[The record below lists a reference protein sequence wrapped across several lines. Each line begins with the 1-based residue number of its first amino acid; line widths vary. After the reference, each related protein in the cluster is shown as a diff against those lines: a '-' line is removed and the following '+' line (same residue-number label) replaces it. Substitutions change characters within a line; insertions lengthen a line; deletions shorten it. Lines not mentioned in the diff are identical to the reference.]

1 VASQQGATTT
11 DTVDGSDDPGLSPAE
26 QEQLL
31 QALEAA
37 VEGDFSVRLRIRR
50 RGLAGEIGTA
60 FNELVKRRVAVTD
73 ELDRVSRRVGRDGR
87 LQERASIGRMP
98 GGWAGQI
105 EALNQLIDHL
115 VQPINEISRVL
126 TAVADGDLSQRLSLE
141 AGDHRL
147 RGEFLRIGRNVNG
160 MLDQLS
166 SFADE
171 VTRVA
176 REVGTEGKLG
186 GQAKVKGASGTWK
199 DLTDSVNSMAAN
211 LTDQVRNIAEVT
223 TAVARG
229 DLSRKITV
237 DAKGEILELKT
248 TVNTM
253 VDQLSAF
260 ADEVTRM
267 AGEVGTEGKLG
278 GQARVKGVSGTW
290 KDLTDNVNSMA
301 ANLTDQV
308 RNIAT
313 VATAVAHGD
322 LSQRITVDAKGEIL
336 ELKTTLNRMV
346 DQLSSF
352 ADEVTRVAREVGTE
366 GKLGGQ
372 ANVSGVSGTWK
383 DLTDNVNS
391 MAANLTTQVRAI
403 AEVTTA
409 VAHGDLT
416 RKISVGAEGEI
427 LELKTTLNR
436 MVDQLSSFADEVTRV
451 AREVGTEGKLGGQA
465 DVTGVSGTWK
475 ALTDNVN
482 SMATNLTD
490 QVRNIADVTTAVAHG
505 DLTRKITVDAK
516 GEILELKTTINRM
529 VDQLSAF
536 ADEVTRVAREVGTE
550 GKLGG
555 QANVTGVSGTWKDL
569 TDNVN
574 SMAANLTDQV
584 RNIATVATA
593 VAHGD
598 LSQEIT
604 VGAAGEILELKTT
617 LNRMVGQLSAF
628 ADEVTRVAREVGTEG
643 QLGGQATVPGV
654 SGTWKDL
661 TDNVNQLAANLTT
674 QVRAIAE
681 VSTAVTRGDL
691 SQRIEVDASGEVAE
705 LKDTINQM
713 IVNLSETTE
722 QNTAQDWLKTNIAR
736 ISTMLQGQ
744 RDVATV
750 ATQIMSH
757 VTPLVDAH
765 SGAFFCPEREEGA
778 PASETEL
785 RLVASYAYSSR
796 RSVSNR
802 FRLGEGLVG
811 QAALERIPILVT
823 EAPPEYVVQSGL
835 GEAAPVNV
843 LVVPILFEDELM
855 GVLEF
860 ASLHPLTDTSRQLL
874 DELVETLGIVL
885 HTIAATMRTEELL
898 EQSQG
903 LTQELQAQSEEL
915 QAQQEELQQTNE
927 ELEEKAELLETQ
939 KRAIELTNAE
949 IERARAE
956 VEDRAEQLALSSRYK
971 SEFLA
976 NMSHELRTP
985 LNSMLILSRMLAD
998 EDGDLSDEQRE
1009 FAETIHR
1016 AGNDLL
1022 DLINDILDLS
1032 KIEAGRM
1039 DVVPAA
1045 VSIDDVVT
1053 PIRQGLEHLAADK
1066 GLDFRITVDQA
1077 PKELYTDVRRLQQ
1090 ILKNLVSN
1098 AIKFTE
1104 EGEVHI
1110 EVTGAIGGDDV
1121 PTALR
1126 GTDVVAFRVH
1136 DTGIGISDDLRAAVF
1151 EAFQQGDGSRSRRH
1165 GGTGL
1170 GLSISRELSNLLGG
1184 TLELDSTVG
1193 EGTTFT
1199 LYLPVTFVPGADE
1212 RPTADVTGPVE
1223 RLAPIDVDATGAPH
1237 VATTTDRPSTAAPTP
1252 SVTEHGAVA
1261 DDRDVLRPG
1270 DPCLVAMVP
1279 SEDAAERLVRLTR
1292 EAGHRIVVA
1301 LDRTAGFALA
1311 AGFRPSG
1318 IVLHSDSPSE
1328 TLATLSYLKRR
1339 RETRHV
1345 PVCVV
1350 AAPDQEREAVRTGAA
1365 FTCPVDAGDDD
1376 LTAAVDRVMSL
1387 GLDTSRK
1394 VLVLEDDESSRRA
1407 ISELLGRADGVEVVA
1422 VGSPAEAHEAL
1433 GGGDV
1438 DLLVLDLQ
1446 LPDRNGIELLEELR
1460 DVDELRTLPIVI
1472 HTGKDLTRKEETRL
1486 RRLAESI
1493 VVKTVGSPARLLDE
1507 TLLHL
1512 HRAPTALPDEDQQLL
1527 EELYAADEALRD
1539 KRVLVVDD
1547 DDRNA
1552 FALTRALEAQ
1562 GMQVDTAEHGGEAIE
1577 RLRDAAPTY
1586 DVILMDIMMPEMDGH
1601 EATRRIRELP
1611 EHRDLPIIT
1620 LTAKAMREDR
1630 AESLAAGASDFI
1642 TKPVD
1647 VDQLLSLL
1655 RVWLYR

>member
-1 VASQQGATTT
+1 LAREQASTAVG
-11 DTVDGSDDPGLSPAE
+11 DGTGPVDDPGLTPAE

-31 QALEAA
+31 HALEAA
-37 VEGDFSVRLRIRR
+37 VDGDFSVRLRIRR
-50 RGLAGEIGTA
+50 QGLAGDISTA

-87 LQERASIGRMP
+87 LHERASIGRVP
-98 GGWAGQI
+98 GGWAEQI

-115 VQPINEISRVL
+115 VQPIGEISRVL
-126 TAVADGDLSQRLSLE
+126 SAVAEGDLSKRLSLE
-141 AGDHRL
+141 VGDHRL
-147 RGEFLRIGRNVNG
+147 RGEFLQIGRNVNG

-186 GQAKVKGASGTWK
+186 GQARVKGASGTWK
-199 DLTDSVNSMAAN
+199 DLTDNVNSMAAN
-211 LTDQVRNIAEVT
+211 LTDQVRNIADVT

-248 TVNTM
+248 TINTM

-322 LSQRITVDAKGEIL
+322 LSQRITVDAQGEIL

-372 ANVSGVSGTWK
+372 AEVSGVSGTWK
-383 DLTDNVNS
+383 DLTENVNS
-391 MAANLTTQVRAI
+391 MAA
-403 AEVTTA
+403 
-409 VAHGDLT
+409 
-416 RKISVGAEGEI
+416 
-427 LELKTTLNR
+427 
-436 MVDQLSSFADEVTRV
+436 
-451 AREVGTEGKLGGQA
+451 
-465 DVTGVSGTWK
+465 
-475 ALTDNVN
+475 
-482 SMATNLTD
+482 NLTD
-490 QVRNIADVTTAVAHG
+490 QVRNIADVTTAVAQG
-505 DLTRKITVDAK
+505 DLSRKITVDAQGEILELKSTINRMVDQLSAFADEVTRVAREVGTEGQLGGQANVTGVSGTWKDLTDNVNQLAANLTTQVRDIAVVTTAVATGDLSRKITVDAK
-516 GEILELKTTINRM
+516 GEILQLKTTINRM

-550 GKLGG
+550 GQLGG

-598 LSQEIT
+598 LSQKIT
-604 VGAAGEILELKTT
+604 VDAQGEILELKTT

-643 QLGGQATVPGV
+643 QLGGQADVPGV
-654 SGTWKDL
+654 SGTWKAL

-691 SQRIEVDASGEVAE
+691 SQRIEVSASGEVAE

-722 QNTAQDWLKTNIAR
+722 QNTAQDWLKTNIAS

-744 RDVATV
+744 RDVAAV
-750 ATQIMSH
+750 AAQIMSH
-757 VTPLVDAH
+757 VTPLVEAH
-765 SGAFFCPEREEGA
+765 SGAFYCAERPDDAPE
-778 PASETEL
+778 SDTEL
-785 RLVASYAYSSR
+785 RLLASYAYSDR
-796 RSVSNR
+796 HTVSNR
-802 FRLGEGLVG
+802 FSIGEGLVG
-811 QAALERIPILVT
+811 QAALERTPILVT
-823 EAPPEYVVQSGL
+823 GAPEDYVVRSGL
-835 GEAAPVNV
+835 GQAAPVNV
-843 LVVPILFEDELM
+843 LVLPVLFEDELM

-860 ASLHPLTDTSRQLL
+860 ASLTAFTPTSRQLL

-885 HTIAATMRTEELL
+885 HTIEATMRTEELL

-956 VEDRAEQLALSSRYK
+956 VEERAEQLALSSRYK

-985 LNSMLILSRMLAD
+985 LNSMLILSRLLAD
-998 EDGDLSDEQRE
+998 EGETLSDEQRE

-1039 DVVPAA
+1039 DVSPAT
-1045 VSIDDVVT
+1045 VKITEVVL
-1053 PIRQGLEHLAADK
+1053 PVKQGLEQVAADK
-1066 GLDFRITVDQA
+1066 DLPLRVDLQDGPA
-1077 PKELYTDVRRLQQ
+1077 ELYTDIRRLQQ

-1104 EGEVHI
+1104 EGEVRV
-1110 EVTGAIGGDDV
+1110 EVTSEVDPSQLPDH
-1121 PTALR
+1121 LR
-1126 GTDVVAFRVH
+1126 GAEVVAFHVS
-1136 DTGIGISDDLRAAVF
+1136 DTGIGISDELRQVVF

-1170 GLSISRELSNLLGG
+1170 GLSISRELAILLGG
-1184 TLELDSTVG
+1184 TLTLDSTVG
-1193 EGTTFT
+1193 EGTTFS
-1199 LYLPVTFVPGADE
+1199 LYLPVTYVPLGDD
-1212 RPTADVTGPVE
+1212 RPSPSVAEPVE
-1223 RLAPIDVDATGAPH
+1223 RLAPIS
-1237 VATTTDRPSTAAPTP
+1237 TTDGGVASRVQEKAPAPSAPP
-1252 SVTEHGAVA
+1252 PDSGVD
-1261 DDRDVLRPG
+1261 DDRDHIRP
-1270 DPCLVAMVP
+1270 DEPCMVAMVP
-1279 SEDAAERLVRLTR
+1279 DADHGARVVRLAH
-1292 EAGHRIVVA
+1292 AGGHQVVVA

-1311 AGFRPSG
+1311 AGFRPTG
-1318 IVLHSDSPSE
+1318 ILLHCDTTSE
-1328 TLATLSYLKRR
+1328 TLATLGYLKRR

-1345 PVCVV
+1345 PVV
-1350 AAPDQEREAVRTGAA
+1350 AVIDPDHERDAVRNGAA
-1365 FTCPVDAGDDD
+1365 FTLPPHHDEGDLDA
-1376 LTAAVDRVMSL
+1376 AIQRVMSL
-1387 GLDTSRK
+1387 GLDTSRRI
-1394 VLVLEDDESSRRA
+1394 LVLEDDADSRRA
-1407 ISELLGRADGVEVVA
+1407 LSELLGRTQDVTVTA
-1422 VGSPAEAHEAL
+1422 VGTAAEACEL
-1433 GGGDV
+1433 LEQGEV

-1446 LPDRNGIELLEELR
+1446 LGDSDGFELLEELR
-1460 DVDELRTLPIVI
+1460 GDPDHANLPIVI
-1472 HTGKDLTRKEETRL
+1472 HTGKELTREEETRIQ
-1486 RRLAESI
+1486 RFAESI

-1507 TLLHL
+1507 ALLHL
-1512 HRAPTALPDEDQQLL
+1512 HRDPTALPAEDRQLL
-1527 EELYAADEALRD
+1527 EDLYAADEALRD

-1547 DDRNA
+1547 DDRNV
-1552 FALTRALEAQ
+1552 FALTRALESQ
-1562 GMQVDTAEHGGEAIE
+1562 GMIVDSAVNGVEALE
-1577 RLRDAAPTY
+1577 RLDGGAPTY
-1586 DVILMDIMMPEMDGH
+1586 DLVLMDIMMPEMDGH
-1601 EATRRIRELP
+1601 EATRRIRQQP
-1611 EHRDLPIIT
+1611 EHQDLPIIT

-1630 AESLAAGASDFI
+1630 SESLAAGASDFI

-1647 VDQLLSLL
+1647 IDQLLSLL

>member
-1 VASQQGATTT
+1 LASDQASTAVGSGAEPI
-11 DTVDGSDDPGLSPAE
+11 DDPGLTPAE

-31 QALEAA
+31 KALEAA
-37 VEGDFSVRLRIRR
+37 VEGDFSIRLRVRR
-50 RGLAGEIGTA
+50 QGLAGDIGTA

-87 LQERASIGRMP
+87 LHERASIGRVP
-98 GGWAGQI
+98 GGWAEQI

-115 VQPINEISRVL
+115 VQPIGEISRVL
-126 TAVADGDLSQRLSLE
+126 SAVAEGDLSKRLSLE
-141 AGDHRL
+141 IGDHRL
-147 RGEFLRIGRNVNG
+147 RGEFLQIGRNVNA

-186 GQAKVKGASGTWK
+186 GQARVKGASGTWK
-199 DLTDSVNSMAAN
+199 DLTDNVNSMAAN
-211 LTDQVRNIAEVT
+211 LTDQVRNIADVT

-248 TVNTM
+248 TINTM

-322 LSQRITVDAKGEIL
+322 LSQRITVDAQGEIL

-366 GKLGGQ
+366 GELGGQ
-372 ANVSGVSGTWK
+372 AEVSGVSGTWK
-383 DLTDNVNS
+383 DLTENVNS
-391 MAANLTTQVRAI
+391 MAA
-403 AEVTTA
+403 
-409 VAHGDLT
+409 
-416 RKISVGAEGEI
+416 
-427 LELKTTLNR
+427 
-436 MVDQLSSFADEVTRV
+436 
-451 AREVGTEGKLGGQA
+451 
-465 DVTGVSGTWK
+465 
-475 ALTDNVN
+475 
-482 SMATNLTD
+482 NLTD
-490 QVRNIADVTTAVAHG
+490 QVRNIADVTTAVAQG
-505 DLTRKITVDAK
+505 DLSRKITVDAQGEILELKSTINRMVDQLSAFADEVTRVAREVGTEGQLGGQANVTGVSGTWKDLTDNVNQLAANLTTQVRDIAVVTTAVATGDLSRKITVDAK

-550 GKLGG
+550 GQLGG

-598 LSQEIT
+598 LSQKIT
-604 VGAAGEILELKTT
+604 VDAQGEILELKTT

-643 QLGGQATVPGV
+643 QLGGQADVPGV

-691 SQRIEVDASGEVAE
+691 SQRIDVSARGEVAE

-722 QNTAQDWLKTNIAR
+722 QNTAQDWLKTNIAS

-744 RDVATV
+744 RDVAAV
-750 ATQIMSH
+750 ASQIMSH
-757 VTPLVDAH
+757 VTPLVEAH
-765 SGAFFCPEREEGA
+765 SGAFYCAERPDGA
-778 PASETEL
+778 PESDTEL
-785 RLVASYAYSSR
+785 RLLASYAYSDR
-796 RSVSNR
+796 HTVSNR
-802 FRLGEGLVG
+802 FSIGEGLVG
-811 QAALERIPILVT
+811 QAALERTPIVVT
-823 EAPPEYVVQSGL
+823 GAPEDYVVRSGL
-835 GEAAPVNV
+835 GQAAPVNV
-843 LVVPILFEDELM
+843 LVLPVLFEDELM

-860 ASLHPLTDTSRQLL
+860 ASLTAFTPTSRQLL

-885 HTIAATMRTEELL
+885 HTIEATMRTEELL
-898 EQSQG
+898 EESQG

-956 VEDRAEQLALSSRYK
+956 VEERAEQLALSSRYK

-985 LNSMLILSRMLAD
+985 LNSMLILSRLLAD
-998 EDGDLSDEQRE
+998 EGETLSDEQRE

-1039 DVVPAA
+1039 DVTPAI
-1045 VSIDDVVT
+1045 VKITEVVL
-1053 PIRQGLEHLAADK
+1053 PVKQGLEQVAADK
-1066 GLDFRITVDQA
+1066 DLPLRIQLEDGPA
-1077 PKELYTDVRRLQQ
+1077 ELYTDIRRLQQ
-1090 ILKNLVSN
+1090 ILKNLISN

-1104 EGEVHI
+1104 EGEVRVRVSS
-1110 EVTGAIGGDDV
+1110 EVDTSQLPDHLHGAE
-1121 PTALR
+1121 
-1126 GTDVVAFRVH
+1126 VVAFHVS
-1136 DTGIGISDDLRAAVF
+1136 DTGIGISDELRQVIF

-1170 GLSISRELSNLLGG
+1170 GLSISRELALLLGG
-1184 TLELDSTVG
+1184 TLTLDSTVG
-1193 EGTTFT
+1193 EGTTFS
-1199 LYLPVTFVPGADE
+1199 LYLPATYVPPDDD
-1212 RPTADVTGPVE
+1212 RPAPNVAEPVE
-1223 RLAPIDVDATGAPH
+1223 RLAPIS
-1237 VATTTDRPSTAAPTP
+1237 TTDGGVASRVQEKAAAPSAP
-1252 SVTEHGAVA
+1252 APESGVD
-1261 DDRDVLRPG
+1261 DDRDHIRP
-1270 DPCLVAMVP
+1270 DQPCMVAMVP
-1279 SEDAAERLVRLTR
+1279 DDTRGEQVVRL
-1292 EAGHRIVVA
+1292 AHASGHQIVVA

-1311 AGFRPSG
+1311 AGFRPTG
-1318 IVLHSDSPSE
+1318 ILLHCDSTSE
-1328 TLATLSYLKRR
+1328 TLATLGYLKRR

-1345 PVCVV
+1345 PV
-1350 AAPDQEREAVRTGAA
+1350 AAVIDHDHERDALRNGAA
-1365 FTCPVDAGDDD
+1365 FTLPPRHDDAD
-1376 LTAAVDRVMSL
+1376 LDAAIRRVMSL
-1387 GLDTSRK
+1387 GLDTSRRI
-1394 VLVLEDDESSRRA
+1394 LVLEDDADSRRA
-1407 ISELLGRADGVEVVA
+1407 LSELLGRTQGVTVTA
-1422 VGSPAEAHEAL
+1422 VGTSAEACQLLEQ
-1433 GGGDV
+1433 GGM

-1446 LPDRNGIELLEELR
+1446 LGDTDGFELLEELR
-1460 DVDELRTLPIVI
+1460 GDPDHANLPIVI
-1472 HTGKDLTRKEETRL
+1472 HTGKELTREEETRIQ
-1486 RRLAESI
+1486 RYAESI

-1507 TLLHL
+1507 ALLHL
-1512 HRAPTALPDEDQQLL
+1512 HRDPTALPAEDRQLL
-1527 EELYAADEALRD
+1527 EDLYAADEALRD

-1547 DDRNA
+1547 DDRNVY
-1552 FALTRALEAQ
+1552 ALTRALESQ
-1562 GMQVDTAEHGGEAIE
+1562 GMIVDSAVNGVEALERLDGEA
-1577 RLRDAAPTY
+1577 AGY
-1586 DVILMDIMMPEMDGH
+1586 DLVLMDIMMPEMDGH
-1601 EATRRIRELP
+1601 EATRRIRQQP
-1611 EHRDLPIIT
+1611 EHQDLPIIT

-1630 AESLAAGASDFI
+1630 SESLAAGASDFI

-1647 VDQLLSLL
+1647 IDQLLSLL

>member
-1 VASQQGATTT
+1 LASEQASTTAGDGQQLAE
-11 DTVDGSDDPGLSPAE
+11 DPGLSPAE
-26 QEQLL
+26 QERLL
-31 QALEAA
+31 EALEAA
-37 VEGDFSVRLRIRR
+37 VNGDFSVRLRIRR
-50 RGLAGEIGTA
+50 PGLAGDIGA
-60 FNELVKRRVAVTD
+60 AYNDLVKRRVAVTD

-87 LQERASIGRMP
+87 LHERASIGRVP
-98 GGWAGQI
+98 GGWAEQI
-105 EALNQLIDHL
+105 DALNQLIDHL
-115 VQPINEISRVL
+115 VQPIGEIARVL
-126 TAVADGDLSQRLSLE
+126 NAVAEGDLGQRLSLE

-147 RGEFLRIGRNVNG
+147 RGEFLQIGRNVNA

-186 GQAKVKGASGTWK
+186 GQARVKGASGTWK
-199 DLTDSVNSMAAN
+199 DLTDNVNSMARN
-211 LTDQVRNIAEVT
+211 LTDQVRNIADVT

-229 DLSRKITV
+229 DLTRKITV
-237 DAKGEILELKT
+237 DARGEILELKT
-248 TVNTM
+248 TINTM

-301 ANLTDQV
+301 RNLTDQV

-313 VATAVAHGD
+313 VATAVAGGD
-322 LSQRITVDAKGEIL
+322 LTQRITVDAQGEIL

-346 DQLSSF
+346 DQLSGF

-366 GKLGGQ
+366 GELGGQ
-372 ANVSGVSGTWK
+372 AQVPGVSGTWK

-391 MAANLTTQVRAI
+391 MARNLTDQVRAI

-409 VAHGDLT
+409 VARGDLS
-416 RKISVGAEGEI
+416 RS
-427 LELKTTLNR
+427 
-436 MVDQLSSFADEVTRV
+436 
-451 AREVGTEGKLGGQA
+451 
-465 DVTGVSGTWK
+465 
-475 ALTDNVN
+475 
-482 SMATNLTD
+482 
-490 QVRNIADVTTAVAHG
+490 
-505 DLTRKITVDAK
+505 ITVDAR
-516 GEILELKTTINRM
+516 GEILQLKETINRM
-529 VDQLSAF
+529 VGQLSSF

-574 SMAANLTDQV
+574 QLAANLTAQV
-584 RNIATVATA
+584 RDIAAVTTA
-593 VAHGD
+593 VATGD
-598 LSQEIT
+598 LSRKIT
-604 VGAAGEILELKTT
+604 VDADGEILELKTT
-617 LNRMVGQLSAF
+617 INTMVDQLSAF

-643 QLGGQATVPGV
+643 ELGGQANVAGVSGTWEDLTDNVNSMARNLTDQVRSIATVATAVADGDLSQKITVGAQGEILELKTTLNRMVDQLSGFAGEVTRVAREVGTEGELGGQAVVPGV
-654 SGTWKDL
+654 SGTWEDL

-691 SQRIEVDASGEVAE
+691 SQRIAVEARGEVAE

-744 RDVATV
+744 RDVTTV
-750 ATQIMSH
+750 AKQIMSH
-757 VTPLVDAH
+757 VTPLVEAH
-765 SGAFFCPEREEGA
+765 SGAFYCPDGPDGA
-778 PASETEL
+778 ASDALEL
-785 RLVASYAYSSR
+785 RLIASYAFAER
-796 RSVSNR
+796 HQVSNR
-802 FRLGEGLVG
+802 FTVGEGLVG
-811 QAALERIPILVT
+811 QAALERTPILVT
-823 EAPPEYVVQSGL
+823 GAPPEYLVRSGL

-843 LVVPILFEDELM
+843 LVLPVLFEDELM
-855 GVLEF
+855 AVLEF
-860 ASLHPLTDTSRQLL
+860 ATLTPFTPISRQLL

-885 HTIAATMRTEELL
+885 HTIEATMRTEELL

-939 KRAIELTNAE
+939 KRAIEVTNAE
-949 IERARAE
+949 IERARTE
-956 VEDRAEQLALSSRYK
+956 VEERAEQLALSSRYK

-985 LNSMLILSRMLAD
+985 LNSMLILSRLLAD
-998 EDGDLSDEQRE
+998 EGDALTDEQRE

-1039 DVVPAA
+1039 DVTPAL
-1045 VSIDDVVT
+1045 VRLEEVVT
-1053 PIRQGLEHLAADK
+1053 PVRQGLEQVAADK
-1066 GLDFRITVDQA
+1066 DLPLHVDLSEG
-1077 PKELYTDVRRLQQ
+1077 PDELYTDVRRLQQ
-1090 ILKNLVSN
+1090 ILKNLLSN

-1104 EGEVHI
+1104 EGEVRI
-1110 EVTGAIGGDDV
+1110 RVTTQIDPDEV
-1121 PTALR
+1121 PSPLR
-1126 GTDVVAFRVH
+1126 GTDLVAFHVS
-1136 DTGIGISDDLRAAVF
+1136 DTGIGVSDELRKVIF

-1170 GLSISRELSNLLGG
+1170 GLSISRELAALLGG
-1184 TLELDSTVG
+1184 ALALESTPG
-1193 EGTTFT
+1193 QGTTFS
-1199 LYLPVTFVPGADE
+1199 LYLPVTYVPVEDADPTPDVAE
-1212 RPTADVTGPVE
+1212 PVQHIAPIAVHDGGRPTDRAGSPVVPRRARPAVTAV
-1223 RLAPIDVDATGAPH
+1223 VD
-1237 VATTTDRPSTAAPTP
+1237 
-1252 SVTEHGAVA
+1252 
-1261 DDRDVLRPG
+1261 DDREVVRPD
-1270 DPCLVAMVP
+1270 DPCLVALVP
-1279 SEDAAERLVRLTR
+1279 DEAEARRVVRLAR
-1292 EAGHRIVVA
+1292 EAGHLVVAA

-1318 IVLHSDSPSE
+1318 ILLHGESAPE
-1328 TLATLSYLKRR
+1328 TLATLGYLKRR

-1350 AAPDQEREAVRTGAA
+1350 VGTDVEREALRDGAA
-1365 FTCPVDAGDDD
+1365 FTVDPAAGESG
-1376 LTAAVDRVMSL
+1376 LAAAIERVMSL

-1394 VLVLEDDESSRRA
+1394 VLVLEDDEDSREAVSR
-1407 ISELLGRADGVEVVA
+1407 LLERTEGVEVVA
-1422 VGSPAEAHEAL
+1422 VGSPEEAREVL
-1433 GGGDV
+1433 DGGDV

-1446 LPDRNGIELLEELR
+1446 LADADGHELLEELR
-1460 DVDELRTLPIVI
+1460 DDVELATLPVIV
-1472 HTGKDLTRKEETRL
+1472 HTGRDLTRKEETRL
-1486 RRLAESI
+1486 RRYARSV

-1512 HRAPTALPDEDQQLL
+1512 HRAPTALPEGARRLL
-1527 EELYAADEALRD
+1527 EDLYAADEALRD
-1539 KRVLVVDD
+1539 KRVLIVDD
-1547 DDRNA
+1547 DDRNV

-1562 GMQVDTAEHGGEAIE
+1562 GMQVDTAENGVEALE
-1577 RLRDAAPTY
+1577 RLRDAVPSF
-1586 DVILMDIMMPEMDGH
+1586 DLVLMDIMMPEMDGH
-1601 EATRRIRELP
+1601 EATRRIRQQP
-1611 EHRDLPIIT
+1611 EHQDLPIIT

>member
-1 VASQQGATTT
+1 LASEQVVATDGGAEAP
-11 DTVDGSDDPGLSPAE
+11 VHDPGLTPAE
-26 QEQLL
+26 QERLL
-31 QALEAA
+31 EALEAA
-37 VEGDFSVRLRIRR
+37 VNGDFSVRLRVRR
-50 RGLAGEIGTA
+50 PGLAGDIGSA
-60 FNELVKRRVAVTD
+60 YNELVKRRVAVTD

-87 LQERASIGRMP
+87 LHERASIGRVP
-98 GGWAGQI
+98 GGWAEQI

-115 VQPINEISRVL
+115 VQPIGEISRVL
-126 TAVADGDLSQRLSLE
+126 GAVADGDLGQRLSLE
-141 AGDHRL
+141 VGDHRL
-147 RGEFLRIGRNVNG
+147 RGEFLQIGRNVNA

-186 GQAKVKGASGTWK
+186 GQARVKGASGTWK
-199 DLTDSVNSMAAN
+199 DLTDSVNSMARN
-211 LTDQVRNIAEVT
+211 LTDQVRNIADVT
-223 TAVARG
+223 TAVAKG

-237 DAKGEILELKT
+237 DARGEILQLKT
-248 TVNTM
+248 TINTM
-253 VDQLSAF
+253 VDQLSGF
-260 ADEVTRM
+260 ADEVTRVS
-267 AGEVGTEGKLG
+267 GEVGSEGKLG

-301 ANLTDQV
+301 RNLTDQV
-308 RNIAT
+308 RNIAA

-322 LSQRITVDAKGEIL
+322 LSQRITVDAKGEVL
-336 ELKTTLNRMV
+336 EVKTTLNRMV

-372 ANVSGVSGTWK
+372 AEVTGASGTWK
-383 DLTDNVNS
+383 DLTDNVNL
-391 MAANLTTQVRAI
+391 MAA
-403 AEVTTA
+403 
-409 VAHGDLT
+409 
-416 RKISVGAEGEI
+416 
-427 LELKTTLNR
+427 
-436 MVDQLSSFADEVTRV
+436 
-451 AREVGTEGKLGGQA
+451 
-465 DVTGVSGTWK
+465 
-475 ALTDNVN
+475 
-482 SMATNLTD
+482 NLTD
-490 QVRNIADVTTAVAHG
+490 QVRNIADVTTAVAQG
-505 DLTRKITVDAK
+505 DLSRKITVDAK
-516 GEILELKTTINRM
+516 GEILGLKTTINRM

-555 QANVTGVSGTWKDL
+555 QATVSGISGTWEDL

-604 VGAAGEILELKTT
+604 VDAKGEILELKTT

-643 QLGGQATVPGV
+643 QLGGQAVVPGV

-691 SQRIEVDASGEVAE
+691 SQRIDVDASGEVAE

-713 IVNLSETTE
+713 IVNLFETTE
-722 QNTAQDWLKTNIAR
+722 QNTAQDWLKTNVAN

-744 RDVATV
+744 RDVTTV
-750 ATQIMSH
+750 ANQIMSH

-765 SGAFFCPEREEGA
+765 SGAFYYVDSTEETA
-778 PASETEL
+778 DADTEL
-785 RLVASYAYSSR
+785 RLLASYAYSER
-796 RSVSNR
+796 HTVSNR
-802 FRLGEGLVG
+802 FLLGEGLVG
-811 QAALERIPILVT
+811 QAALERTPILLT
-823 EAPPEYVVQSGL
+823 GAPADYVVRSGL
-835 GEAAPVNV
+835 GEATAVNV
-843 LVVPILFEDELM
+843 LVLPVLFEEELM

-860 ASLHPLTDTSRQLL
+860 ASLAPFRPASRQLL
-874 DELVETLGIVL
+874 DGLVETLGIVL
-885 HTIAATMRTEELL
+885 HTIEATMRTEELL

-939 KRAIELTNAE
+939 KRAIEVTNAE

-956 VEDRAEQLALSSRYK
+956 VEERAEQLALSSRYK

-985 LNSMLILSRMLAD
+985 LNSMLILSRLLAD
-998 EDGDLSDEQRE
+998 EGDALTDEQRE

-1016 AGNDLL
+1016 SGNDLL

-1039 DVVPAA
+1039 DVAPVT
-1045 VSIDDVVT
+1045 VSLDEVVT
-1053 PIRQGLEHLAADK
+1053 PIRQGLEQVAADK
-1066 GLDFRITVDQA
+1066 GLPLHVDLDA
-1077 PKELYTDVRRLQQ
+1077 GPAELYTDVRRLQQ
-1090 ILKNLVSN
+1090 ILKNLLSN

-1104 EGEVHI
+1104 EGEVRVV
-1110 EVTGAIGGDDV
+1110 VTGVVD
-1121 PTALR
+1121 PTEIPSGLR
-1126 GTDVVAFRVH
+1126 DTDVVAFHVS
-1136 DTGIGISDDLRAAVF
+1136 DTGIGITDELREVIF

-1170 GLSISRELSNLLGG
+1170 GLSISRELAILLGG
-1184 TLELDSTVG
+1184 ELTLESTAG
-1193 EGTTFT
+1193 EGTTFS
-1199 LYLPVTFVPGADE
+1199 LYLPTTYVPTDDQRGA
-1212 RPTADVTGPVE
+1212 PDVVEPVE
-1223 RLAPIDVDATGAPH
+1223 RIAPI
-1237 VATTTDRPSTAAPTP
+1237 
-1252 SVTEHGAVA
+1252 SVTDGGRAVRA
-1261 DDRDVLRPG
+1261 PSPEPRPAGTTAEATIDDDREHIRPG
-1270 DPCLVAMVP
+1270 EPCLVAMAP
-1279 SEDAAERLVRLTR
+1279 DEPTAERVVRLAR
-1292 EAGHRIVVA
+1292 KAGYQVVVA
-1301 LDRTAGFALA
+1301 LDRTSGFALA

-1318 IVLHSDSPSE
+1318 ILLHGHSTTDA
-1328 TLATLSYLKRR
+1328 LATLGYLKRR

-1350 AAPDQEREAVRTGAA
+1350 TAPAHDHEALRAGAA
-1365 FTCPVDAGDDD
+1365 FTVEPDLAEDELEDAIS
-1376 LTAAVDRVMSL
+1376 RVMSL
-1387 GLDTSRK
+1387 GIERSRC
-1394 VLVLEDDESSRRA
+1394 VLVLEDDEASRDA
-1407 ISELLGRADGVEVVA
+1407 VSLLLGRAEDVEVTA
-1422 VGSPAEAHEAL
+1422 VGSAAEARQVLAE
-1433 GGGDV
+1433 GKV

-1446 LPDRNGIELLEELR
+1446 LGDSDGFELLEELR
-1460 DVDELRTLPIVI
+1460 DATDHATLPVVI
-1472 HTGKDLTRKEETRL
+1472 HTGKELTRAEETRL
-1486 RRLAESI
+1486 QRVAESI
-1493 VVKTVGSPARLLDE
+1493 VLKTVGSPARLLDE
-1507 TLLHL
+1507 MLLHL
-1512 HRAPTALPDEDQQLL
+1512 HRDPTALPDEDRRLL
-1527 EELYAADEALRD
+1527 EDLYAADEALRD

-1547 DDRNA
+1547 DDRNL
-1552 FALTRALEAQ
+1552 FALTRVLESQ
-1562 GMQVDTAEHGGEAIE
+1562 GMLVDSAENGVEALDRLQGGGPA
-1577 RLRDAAPTY
+1577 Y
-1586 DVILMDIMMPEMDGH
+1586 DLVLMDIMMPEMDGH

-1611 EHRDLPIIT
+1611 DHQDLPIIT

-1647 VDQLLSLL
+1647 IDQLLSLL

>member
-1 VASQQGATTT
+1 LPPTTATPDAPTA
-11 DTVDGSDDPGLSPAE
+11 DPGLSPAE

-31 QALEAA
+31 EALEAA
-37 VEGDFSVRLRIRR
+37 VDGDFSVRLRLRR
-50 RGLAGEIGTA
+50 TGLAGEIATA
-60 FNELVKRRVAVTD
+60 FNELVRRRVAVTD
-73 ELDRVSRRVGRDGR
+73 ELDRISRRVGRDGR
-87 LQERASIGRMP
+87 LHERASIGRVP
-98 GGWAGQI
+98 GGWANQI
-105 EALNQLIDHL
+105 DALNTLIDHL
-115 VQPINEISRVL
+115 VTPINEISRVL
-126 TAVADGDLSQRLSLE
+126 SAVADGDLSQRLSLE
-141 AGDHRL
+141 VGDHRL
-147 RGEFLRIGRNVNG
+147 RGEFLRIARSINAT
-160 MLDQLS
+160 LDQLS
-166 SFADE
+166 TFADE

-186 GQAKVKGASGTWK
+186 GQAKVKGAAGTWK
-199 DLTDSVNSMAAN
+199 DLTDNVNSMAAN
-211 LTDQVRNIAEVT
+211 LTDQVRNIADVT
-223 TAVARG
+223 TAVAGG

-248 TVNTM
+248 TINTM
-253 VDQLSAF
+253 VDQLSSF
-260 ADEVTRM
+260 ADEVTRV

-301 ANLTDQV
+301 TNLTDQV
-308 RNIAT
+308 RNIAA
-313 VATAVAHGD
+313 VATAVAGGD
-322 LSQRITVDAKGEIL
+322 LSRRITVDAQGEIL
-336 ELKTTLNRMV
+336 ELKTTINGMVDQLSSFADEVTRVAREVGTEGKLGGQAEVPGVSGTWKDLTDNVNSMAANLTGQVRNIADVTTAVANGDLTRKITVDAEGEILELKTTINRMV

-372 ANVSGVSGTWK
+372 ARVEGVSGTWE
-383 DLTDNVNS
+383 D
-391 MAANLTTQVRAI
+391 
-403 AEVTTA
+403 
-409 VAHGDLT
+409 
-416 RKISVGAEGEI
+416 
-427 LELKTTLNR
+427 
-436 MVDQLSSFADEVTRV
+436 
-451 AREVGTEGKLGGQA
+451 
-465 DVTGVSGTWK
+465 
-475 ALTDNVN
+475 LTDNVN

-490 QVRNIADVTTAVAHG
+490 QVRNIADVTTAVANG

-529 VDQLSAF
+529 VDQLSSF

-550 GKLGG
+550 GQLGG
-555 QANVTGVSGTWKDL
+555 QANVAGVSGTWKDL

-584 RNIATVATA
+584 RNIAAVATA
-593 VAHGD
+593 VADGD

-604 VGAAGEILELKTT
+604 VDARGEILELKTT

-643 QLGGQATVPGV
+643 QLGGQAEVPGV
-654 SGTWKDL
+654 SGTWKAL

-681 VSTAVTRGDL
+681 VSAAVTAGDL
-691 SQRIEVDASGEVAE
+691 SQRIEVDARGEVAE

-722 QNTAQDWLKTNIAR
+722 RTTAQDWLKTNVAR

-744 RDVATV
+744 RDAGAVAR
-750 ATQIMSH
+750 QIMSH
-757 VTPLVDAH
+757 VTPLVDAQR
-765 SGAFFCPEREEGA
+765 GAFFVPDGHEEGA
-778 PASETEL
+778 EAPAL
-785 RLVASYAYSSR
+785 KLLASYAHTDRHTPGSR
-796 RSVSNR
+796 
-802 FRLGEGLVG
+802 FAPGEGLVG
-811 QAALERIPILVT
+811 QAAVERTPILVT
-823 EAPPEYVVQSGL
+823 SAPPGYVVRSGL

-843 LVVPILFEDELM
+843 LVLPVLFEEELM

-860 ASLHPLTDTSRQLL
+860 ASLHPFTPTSRELL
-874 DELVETLGIVL
+874 EELVETLGIVL

-898 EQSQG
+898 EQSQS
-903 LTQELQAQSEEL
+903 LAQELQAQSEEL
-915 QAQQEELQQTNE
+915 QAQSEELQQTNE

-956 VEDRAEQLALSSRYK
+956 VEQRAEQLARSSRYK

-998 EDGDLSDEQRE
+998 DDTANDEQRE

-1039 DVVPAA
+1039 DVAPAS
-1045 VSIDDVVT
+1045 VTIDEVVT
-1053 PIRQGLEHLAADK
+1053 PVVQGLDRVAADK
-1066 GLDFRITVDQA
+1066 GLPLIVEADDRDV
-1077 PKELYTDVRRLQQ
+1077 ELYTDTRRLQQ
-1090 ILKNLVSN
+1090 ILKNLVAN
-1098 AIKFTE
+1098 AIKFTD
-1104 EGEVHI
+1104 EGEVRL
-1110 EVTGAIGGDDV
+1110 EVVTQV
-1121 PTALR
+1121 PPEARPARLR
-1126 GTDVVAFRVH
+1126 DTELVAFHVH
-1136 DTGIGISDDLRAAVF
+1136 DTGIGVDDELRAVVF

-1170 GLSISRELSNLLGG
+1170 GLSISRELAHLLGG
-1184 TLELDSTVG
+1184 ELALESTVG
-1193 EGTTFT
+1193 EGSTFS
-1199 LYLPVTFVPGADE
+1199 LFLPVTYAPQDE
-1212 RPTADVTGPVE
+1212 RPAAPDVTGPVE
-1223 RLAPIDVDATGAPH
+1223 ELTPIALDPASA
-1237 VATTTDRPSTAAPTP
+1237 AAPARP
-1252 SVTEHGAVA
+1252 QSPPEPAAVD
-1261 DDRDVLRPG
+1261 DDRDKLRPG
-1270 DPCLVAMVP
+1270 DPCLVALLP
-1279 SEDAAERLVRLTR
+1279 DTDQAERVVRLAR
-1292 EAGHRIVVA
+1292 ERDHQVVAA
-1301 LDRTAGFALA
+1301 LDRTSGFSLA

-1318 IVLHSDSPSE
+1318 LLLHAGGVTE
-1328 TLATLSYLKRR
+1328 TMATLAYLKRR

-1345 PVCVV
+1345 PVAVLV
-1350 AAPDQEREAVRTGAA
+1350 PPDAELEARHAGAA
-1365 FTCPVDAGDDD
+1365 IVVPPDADDD
-1376 LTAAVDRVMSL
+1376 TLADAVDQVMAL
-1387 GLDTSRK
+1387 GLQPGRT
-1394 VLVLEDDESSRRA
+1394 VLVLEDDATARAA
-1407 ISELLGRADGVEVVA
+1407 ISELLGRAEDVEVVA
-1422 VGSPAEAHEAL
+1422 AATVDEARATLDRGE
-1433 GGGDV
+1433 V

-1446 LPDRNGIELLEELR
+1446 LRDDDGMALL
-1460 DVDELRTLPIVI
+1460 DELHRHPEHATLPVVV
-1472 HTGKDLTRKEETRL
+1472 HTGKDLTRDEQRKLDRVA
-1486 RRLAESI
+1486 RS
-1493 VVKTVGSPARLLDE
+1493 VVLKTVGSPARLLDE

-1512 HRAPTALPDEDQQLL
+1512 HRPPATLPDEQQQLL

-1552 FALTRALEAQ
+1552 YALQRALEAQ
-1562 GMQVDTAEHGGEAIE
+1562 GMVVDTAEDGLQALE
-1577 RLRDAAPTY
+1577 RLAHAAPPY
-1586 DVILMDIMMPEMDGH
+1586 DVVLMDVMMPELDGH
-1601 EATRRIRELP
+1601 EATRRIRQQP
-1611 EHRDLPIIT
+1611 QHQDLPIIT

>member
-1 VASQQGATTT
+1 VASQEASVTT
-11 DTVDGSDDPGLSPAE
+11 DSGDGSSDPGLTPAE

-50 RGLAGEIGTA
+50 QGLAGDLSTA

-73 ELDRVSRRVGRDGR
+73 ELDRISRRVGRDGR
-87 LQERASIGRMP
+87 LHERASIGRVP
-98 GGWAGQI
+98 GGWAEQI

-126 TAVADGDLSQRLSLE
+126 TAVAEGDLSQRLSLE

-147 RGEFLRIGRNVNG
+147 RGEFLRIGRHVNR

-199 DLTDSVNSMAAN
+199 DLTDNVNSMAAN

-223 TAVARG
+223 TAVAEG
-229 DLSRKITV
+229 DLTRKITV

-248 TVNTM
+248 TINTM

-278 GQARVKGVSGTW
+278 GQARV
-290 KDLTDNVNSMA
+290 
-301 ANLTDQV
+301 Q
-308 RNIAT
+308 
-313 VATAVAHGD
+313 
-322 LSQRITVDAKGEIL
+322 
-336 ELKTTLNRMV
+336 
-346 DQLSSF
+346 
-352 ADEVTRVAREVGTE
+352 
-366 GKLGGQ
+366 
-372 ANVSGVSGTWK
+372 GVSGTWK

-416 RKISVGAEGEI
+416 RKITVGAEGEI

-436 MVDQLSSFADEVTRV
+436 MVDQLSGFADEVTRV

-475 ALTDNVN
+475 DLTDNVN
-482 SMATNLTD
+482 SMAANLTD

-505 DLTRKITVDAK
+505 DLTRKITVDAA

-529 VDQLSAF
+529 VDQLSGF

-555 QANVTGVSGTWKDL
+555 QANVTGVSGTWEDL

-584 RNIATVATA
+584 RNIADVATA

-598 LSQEIT
+598 LTRKIT
-604 VGAAGEILELKTT
+604 VDAAGEILELKTT
-617 LNRMVGQLSAF
+617 LNRMVDQLSGF

-643 QLGGQATVPGV
+643 KLGGQAEVPGV
-654 SGTWKDL
+654 SGTWEDL

-691 SQRIEVDASGEVAE
+691 SQRIEVGASGEVAE

-713 IVNLSETTE
+713 IANLSETTE

-736 ISTMLQGQ
+736 ISTMMQGQ

-750 ATQIMSH
+750 ASQIMSH

-765 SGAFFCPEREEGA
+765 SGAFFCPELEDGA
-778 PASETEL
+778 PESDTEL
-785 RLVASYAYSSR
+785 KLVASYAYSSR

-802 FRLGEGLVG
+802 FRIGEGLVG

-823 EAPPEYVVQSGL
+823 DAPPDYVIQSGL

-885 HTIAATMRTEELL
+885 HTIEATMRTEELL

-949 IERARAE
+949 IERARTE
-956 VEDRAEQLALSSRYK
+956 VEQRAEQLALSSRYK

-998 EDGDLSDEQRE
+998 EDGSLSDEQRE

-1039 DVVPAA
+1039 DVVPAS
-1045 VSIDDVVT
+1045 VTIDEVVT
-1053 PIRQGLEHLAADK
+1053 PIQQGLEHLAADK
-1066 GLDFRITVDQA
+1066 GLDFHVTVEGTPHA
-1077 PKELYTDVRRLQQ
+1077 LYTDVRRLQQ

-1104 EGEVHI
+1104 EGQVHI
-1110 EVTGAIGGDDV
+1110 EVTGDLQPAAV
-1121 PTALR
+1121 PDALR

-1136 DTGIGISDDLRAAVF
+1136 DTGIGISDELRSAVF

-1170 GLSISRELSNLLGG
+1170 GLSISRELSALLGG
-1184 TLELDSTVG
+1184 VLDLESTPG

-1199 LYLPVTFVPGADE
+1199 LFLPVTYVPVDE
-1212 RPTADVTGPVE
+1212 DRAQPDVTGPVE
-1223 RLAPIDVDATGAPH
+1223 RLAPIGVETADAAAVGPDDRSSTDASPARTSRDDSRSVD
-1237 VATTTDRPSTAAPTP
+1237 
-1252 SVTEHGAVA
+1252 
-1261 DDRDVLRPG
+1261 DDRDLLRPG
-1270 DPCLVAMVP
+1270 DPCLVALVP
-1279 SEDAAERLVRLTR
+1279 DEDAAERLVRL
-1292 EAGHRIVVA
+1292 AHDADHRVVVA

-1318 IVLHSDSPSE
+1318 ILLHGDSQTE
-1328 TLATLSYLKRR
+1328 MLATLSYLKRR

-1345 PVCVV
+1345 PVCAVTP
-1350 AAPDQEREAVRTGAA
+1350 ADHQREAVRTGAA
-1365 FTCPVDAGDDD
+1365 FTTPPEATDEE
-1376 LTAAVDRVMSL
+1376 LTAAIDQVMSL
-1387 GLDTSRK
+1387 GLDTTRK
-1394 VLVLEDDESSRRA
+1394 VLALEDDESSRRA
-1407 ISELLGRADGVEVVA
+1407 ISELLGRAEGVEVVA
-1422 VGSPAEAHEAL
+1422 VGTPAEAREQL
-1433 GGGDV
+1433 DGGDI

-1446 LPDRNGIELLEELR
+1446 LPDRNGFELLEELR
-1460 DVDELRTLPIVI
+1460 HQDDLRTLPIII
-1472 HTGKDLTRKEETRL
+1472 HTGKDLTRKEETQL
-1486 RRLAESI
+1486 RRYAESI
-1493 VVKTVGSPARLLDE
+1493 VVKTVGSAARLLDE

-1512 HRAPTALPDEDQQLL
+1512 HRAPSALPDEDQQLL
-1527 EELYAADEALRD
+1527 EDLYAADEALRD

-1552 FALTRALEAQ
+1552 FALTRALESQ
-1562 GMQVDTAEHGGEAIE
+1562 GMHVDTAENGREALE
-1577 RLRDAAPTY
+1577 RLRAAAPPY
-1586 DVILMDIMMPEMDGH
+1586 DLVLMDIMMPEMDGH
-1601 EATRRIRELP
+1601 EATRRIRQLP
-1611 EHRDLPIIT
+1611 EHHDLPIIT

-1630 AESLAAGASDFI
+1630 AESLTAGASDFI